1 VRVSKIHRRLRPLP
15 SLAHLQF
22 RTEGI
27 RRRLQRLRCKF
38 RLAHHALHNARNV
51 HINRNLAAAECDR
64 RDRPCRVWPNAG
76 EELQIFM
83 GRWQTAGGMRRLRRS
98 V

>member
-1 VRVSKIHRRLRPLP
+1 VRVGEIHRRLCPRP
-15 SLAHLQF
+15 SLARLQF

-27 RRRLQRLRCKF
+27 RRRLKRLRCEF
-38 RLAHHALHNARNV
+38 RLTHHALHNACNV

-83 GRWQTAGGMRRLRRS
+83 GCWQTAGGMRRLRRS